1 MLAGLDAFNATF
13 LVDINN
19 TQNAITSTNQQITSG
34 YRVNVASDA
43 PTDIAAIL
51 GYQDQAAQIG
61 QVQTNLDLANT
72 QATAADTALS
82 SANTLLNQLT
92 SIAAEGASS
101 TTGSTSLTDL
111 SQQVQGIAQQ
121 LVDLANTSVQ
131 GQYIFG
137 GDDPST
143 EPYTYDWSASGG
155 VVQNNTA
162 SNTDTIQDVSGQTT
176 IPRMTAQEIFDAQ
189 NSDGTPATGNIFQA
203 VYALGTALQNGDQA
217 GIQAATTA
225 ISAASSQLQTAT
237 TFYGNVE
244 DWIQNASSTA
254 SAALTNVQ
262 TEVSNLRDTD
272 VVSAATQLTT
282 EQTAL
287 QAAIAAHGSL
297 DVKSLFDYMG

>member
-1 MLAGLDAFNATF
+1 MLAGLDAFNSTF

-19 TQNAITSTNQQITSG
+19 TQNAITRTNQQITSG
-34 YRVNVASDA
+34 YRVSVASDA
-43 PTDIAAIL
+43 PTDIATIL
-51 GYQDQAAQIG
+51 GYQNQASEIG
-61 QVQTNLDLANT
+61 QVQTNLTLANT

-82 SANTLLNQLT
+82 SANTLLDQLT

-101 TTGSTSLTDL
+101 TTSSTSLTDL

-143 EPYTYDWSASGG
+143 QPYTYDWSASGG

-162 SNTDTIQDVSGQTT
+162 SNTDTIQDISGQTT

-203 VYALGTALQNGDQA
+203 VYQLGTALENDDQA

-225 ISAASSQLQTAT
+225 ISAASDQLQTAT

-244 DWIQNASSTA
+244 DWIQNASNTA